1 MSDLSVDATAGGAE
15 PVPAP
20 VAVPEVVAAPVVV
33 PAPAPVVVAIPV
45 PEGSEAYETLTIV
58 YARFEGDPLQAFIK
72 ELKGIF
78 IAAGATVNDANVI
91 GRRPLAYKIKKQ
103 SEGIYINFIFTAP
116 PAAIREIE
124 RDLGHHEQV
133 MRYLTTRAVRA

>member
-20 VAVPEVVAAPVVV
+20 VAVPEVAAAPAAAPEPPPVVV
-33 PAPAPVVVAIPV
+33 IPV

-58 YARFEGDPLQAFIK
+58 YARFEGEPLQAFIK

-78 IAAGATVNDANVI
+78 TAAGATVNDANVI

-116 PAAIREIE
+116 PASIREIE